1 MTYRFRPPCLG
12 WRDFRHVLNHR
23 GWERARTQDIE
34 NRRTG
39 SAAGGANVMKGF
51 TDLFVCAY
59 ATDSSRLTINHLTRQ
74 PPRCRI
80 TGFMESRA
88 WGDLAHELT
97 ADGFGHPKR
106 VSYNG
111 NEATISRLAP
121 NGSCG

>member
-1 MTYRFRPPCLG
+1 
-12 WRDFRHVLNHR
+12 
-23 GWERARTQDIE
+23 
-34 NRRTG
+34 
-39 SAAGGANVMKGF
+39 MKGF

-97 ADGFGHPKR
+97 ADGYDFAAGTKWQLR
-106 VSYNG
+106 LKQ
-111 NEATISRLAP
+111 EARKWASKII
-121 NGSCG
+121 